1 MELPQ
6 QGRVGLLCPSEESL
20 EFLVTLLETLDLL
33 SLSLP
38 GGLGGAAVSENA
50 LDTALFLLVLGLGPF
65 PAGMLVMQRAVR
77 HRRTSYLGGRFV
89 LGSGNT

>member
-20 EFLVTLLETLDLL
+20 EFFVTLLETLDLL
-33 SLSLP
+33 SLSFP
-38 GGLGGAAVSENA
+38 GGLGSAAVSENA

-65 PAGMLVMQRAVR
+65 PAGVLVMRRAVR
-77 HRRTSYLGGRFV
+77 HRKTSYLGGRFV